1 MTVTGLHLCFE
12 LVVLLLKGFFLLL
25 EVFQEFK
32 HFLDFPFHSFN
43 LFLFIIQPRPNSFN
57 LPLNILSLPPRLL
70 DLPNILM
77 FHVLIF
83 GLEHSVLF
91 FGYRDLLQQTVV
103 SHFQGL
109 YVGELSL
116 ELVYLLVALE
126 GVHVGGDPGV
136 GVGWGQGRGVGVGV
150 AHGGVGL
157 AGLAH

>member
-1 MTVTGLHLCFE
+1 
-12 LVVLLLKGFFLLL
+12 
-25 EVFQEFK
+25 
-32 HFLDFPFHSFN
+32 
-43 LFLFIIQPRPNSFN
+43 
-57 LPLNILSLPPRLL
+57 
-70 DLPNILM
+70 M